1 MRRLTNIVC
10 RALAVVAIWAVALGA
25 DAAEVVYKIVE
36 YNKQTAEFTLSAS
49 GVVPRNSWAYFENE
63 YGATTGNRYNQIPR
77 NREAVLWLEG
87 WQGCTVRSI
96 TLSMCSNNKTGQVGV
111 ALNDGKTP
119 LYTQKPVDFASTDW
133 FGAWVSKDMG
143 VYVDVQKQ
151 LDVPALTADEASI
164 VIKGGTSEGSVYV
177 DAITIEYDEAQGT
190 TLESPLGWRYEKLE
204 KKSVLNEGD
213 EVMLYRSGSAAA
225 DIDGIEKSHYLDA
238 VVIGS
243 TTDVTNPEVLRFTL
257 NKSADASLWTLTDQ
271 YGRQLGA
278 TGKGA
283 LAWDEGT
290 TDWSI
295 ALGYDGATI
304 ASSNADYGTMRYNAP
319 VESYARFN
327 LYTSSSLPLPYLY
340 RKVKQNEPVVSTALS
355 FDAEEM
361 PVGLDEAHIALR
373 PTLLPKSTTDTR
385 LLWSSSDEDVASVNG
400 GFVTLHG
407 VGETIITASAYDGGS
422 TASIRPVVTESSGI
436 SAATVSN
443 KARTRKVV
451 EGNKVVVV
459 TEKGRYTTDG
469 CAAKQ

>member
-1 MRRLTNIVC
+1 MRKFTNIVC
-10 RALAVVAIWAVALGA
+10 RALAFAALWAVALGA

-49 GVVPRNSWAYFENE
+49 GVVPRNSWAYFEND

-77 NREAVLWLEG
+77 NRQAVLWLEG
-87 WQGCTVRSI
+87 WQGCTVRSV
-96 TLSMCSNNKTGQVGV
+96 TLTMCSNNKTGQVGM
-111 ALNDGKTP
+111 ALNDGETA

-133 FGAWVSKDMG
+133 FGTWVSKDLG

-151 LDVPALTADEASI
+151 LDVPALTSDEASI

-190 TLESPLGWRYEKLE
+190 PLESPLGWVYEKLE
-204 KKSVLNEGD
+204 KKSVLSEGD

-257 NKSADASLWTLTDQ
+257 NKSADATLWTLTDQ
-271 YGRQLGA
+271 FGRHLGA

-304 ASSNADYGTMRYNAP
+304 TSANSAYGTMRYNTP

-340 RKVKQNEPVVSTALS
+340 RKVKQNTPVVSTALS
-355 FDAEEM
+355 FDTEETT
-361 PVGLDEAHIALR
+361 VGIDETYIALR
-373 PTLLPKSTTDTR
+373 PTLQPKSTTDKR

-400 GFVTLHG
+400 GFVTLHS
-407 VGETIITASAYDGGS
+407 VGETIITASAHDGGA
-422 TASIRPVVTESSGI
+422 TASLRLVVTEPSGVD
-436 SAATVSN
+436 TVTASD
-443 KARTRKVV
+443 KMRTRKVV
-451 EGNKVVVV
+451 DGNKVVIV

-469 CAAKQ
+469 CVSRH